1 MYLKSKINLKYNLP
15 IAGQEEGIIIGRI
28 LSFEM
33 DGELTQINASYDYSV
48 LNGEEATTIVRGKF
62 EANGEDLDNL
72 YAYTDANMPTGLTS
86 RGEEQFRRYTAFIL
100 EMVETFKANNPDL
113 TIDDIEIV
121 NN

>member
-15 IAGQEEGIIIGRI
+15 IAGQAEGVIIGRI

-33 DGELTQINASYDYSV
+33 DGELLAIQASYDYSV

-62 EANGEDLDNL
+62 EATGEKLDSL
-72 YAYTDANMPTGLTS
+72 YAYTDANMPEGLTS
-86 RGEEQFRRYTAFIL
+86 REEEKYRRYSAFVF
-100 EMVETFKANNPDL
+100 EMVDTFQANNPEL
-113 TIDDIEIV
+113 TLEDIEIV

>member
-33 DGELTQINASYDYSV
+33 DGELTAISVSYDYSV
-48 LNGEEATTIVRGKF
+48 LNGEEATTLVRGKR
-62 EANGEDLDNL
+62 ESTGQELVDLYD
-72 YAYTDANMPTGLTS
+72 YTDANMPEGLTS
-86 RGEEQFRRYTAFIL
+86 KEQEQHRRYIAMMFI
-100 EMVETFKANNPDL
+100 MVDTFKASNPEL
-113 TIDDIEIV
+113 TIEDIEIV

>member
-33 DGELTQINASYDYSV
+33 DGELTAIQASYDYSK
-48 LNGEEATTIVRGKF
+48 LEGEEATTVVRGKF
-62 EANGEDLDNL
+62 EASGEELTNL
-72 YAYTDANMPTGLTS
+72 YAYTDANMPEGLSS
-86 RGEEQFRRYTAFIL
+86 RDQEKYRRYSAFIF
-100 EMVETFKANNPDL
+100 EMVNKFKANNPEL
-113 TIDDIEIV
+113 TIADIEIV

>member
-33 DGELTQINASYDYSV
+33 DGELTAIQASYDYSV

-62 EANGEDLDNL
+62 EAQGEELDNL
-72 YAYTDANMPTGLTS
+72 YAYTDANMPEGLSS
-86 RGEEQFRRYTAFIL
+86 RDQEKFRRYSAYLL
-100 EMVETFKANNPDL
+100 EMVETFKANNPEL
-113 TIDDIEIV
+113 TIADIELV
-121 NN
+121 Y

>member
-33 DGELTQINASYDYSV
+33 DGELTAIQASYDYSK
-48 LNGEEATTIVRGKF
+48 LQGEEATTIVRGKF
-62 EANGEDLDNL
+62 QAEGEELTNL
-72 YAYTDANMPTGLTS
+72 YTYTDANMPEGLSS
-86 RGEEQFRRYTAFIL
+86 REQEKYRRYSAFIF
-100 EMVETFKANNPDL
+100 EMVNTFKANNPEL
-113 TIDDIEIV
+113 TIADIEVV

>member
-33 DGELTQINASYDYSV
+33 DGELTAIQASYDYSV
-48 LNGEEATTIVRGKF
+48 LNGEEATTVVRGKF
-62 EANGEDLDNL
+62 EAQGEDLDNL
-72 YAYTDANMPTGLTS
+72 YAYTDANMPEGLSS
-86 RGEEQFRRYTAFIL
+86 RDQEKFRRYSAYLL
-100 EMVETFKANNPDL
+100 EMVETFKANNPEL
-113 TIDDIEIV
+113 TINDIEIV

>member
-33 DGELTQINASYDYSV
+33 DGELTTIQASYDYSV
-48 LNGEEATTIVRGKF
+48 LTGEEATTIVRGKF
-62 EANGEDLDNL
+62 EAQGEELDNL
-72 YAYTDANMPTGLTS
+72 YAYTDANMPEGLSS
-86 RGEEQFRRYTAFIL
+86 RDEEKYRRYSAFIF
-100 EMVETFKANNPDL
+100 EMVETFKANNPEL
-113 TIDDIEIV
+113 TIADIEIV